1 MRIETSIL
9 SNLVNNEDYTR
20 KVFPYIKK
28 EYFMDGAEST
38 VFHVIKDYFDK
49 YNKRPLIQVVQSE
62 IEQYNLNTK
71 EYEQVKSVLE
81 SVKSL
86 DSVKPD
92 LEWLVDT
99 TEQWCQTQAIH
110 GALLAS
116 MEIIDDEKKPR
127 SAIPQLLQD
136 ALAIS
141 FDSDVGLDFYDH
153 ADYWYDLTHSKLP
166 RIPFGI
172 DYLNKITKGGLLPK
186 TLNIIIGGVGFGKSL
201 WMCHLAGDNLM
212 QGKKVLYITMELSRE
227 QTMERIYAN
236 MLNISLDMM
245 PDIPKEI
252 FLGKVE
258 KLKEKTA
265 GQLKVAEYPTG
276 TAGAANFRHLLNEL
290 KVKQGWVPDIIYID
304 YLNICC
310 SSRVKLSGNLGMYNY
325 VKSIAEEI
333 RALAVEQSVPIIS
346 ASQVNREGFRSS
358 DPGMDDI
365 SESFGLAATAD
376 LIIIIILSDELIA
389 LNQYM
394 VKQGKN
400 RYADVNRYNKFVVGV
415 DKPKMRL
422 YNVEKHAQSTTDE
435 EPIVAKMEAPIDYEK
450 SLLDAMGDLV
460 EPEPEWSQFK

>member
-1 MRIETSIL
+1 MRTETTIL
-9 SNLVNNEDYTR
+9 SSLVTNEEYIR
-20 KVFPYIKK
+20 KVFPYLKK
-28 EYFMDGAEST
+28 EYFMDGAEAT
-38 VFHVIKDYFDK
+38 VFHVVKEYFDK
-49 YNKRPLIQVVQSE
+49 YNKRPLIQVIQSE
-62 IEQYNLNTK
+62 LAEYNLNTK
-71 EYEQVKSVLE
+71 EFEQVKSVVE
-81 SVKSL
+81 SIKSL

-99 TEQWCQTQAIH
+99 TEQWCQTQAVH
-110 GALLAS
+110 GAILQS
-116 MEIIDDEKKPR
+116 MDIISDDKKPR
-127 SAIPQLLQD
+127 NAIPGLLQD
-136 ALAIS
+136 ALAVS
-141 FDSDVGLDFYDH
+141 FNSEVGLDFYDH
-153 ADYWYDLTHSKLP
+153 ADYWYDLTHSRLP
-166 RIPFGI
+166 RIPFDI

-201 WMCHLAGDNLM
+201 WMCHMAGANLL
-212 QGKKVLYITMELSRE
+212 QGKKVLYITMELSKE

-252 FLGKVE
+252 FLKKVE
-258 KLKEKTA
+258 KMKEKTV
-265 GQLKVAEYPTG
+265 GRLKVAEYPTG
-276 TAGAANFRHLLNEL
+276 SAGAANFRHLLNEL
-290 KVKQGWVPDIIYID
+290 KVKQNFVPDIIYID

-333 RALAVEQSVPIIS
+333 RALAVEQNVPIIS

-376 LIIIIILSDELIA
+376 LIIIIILSEELIA

-400 RYADVNRYNKFVVGV
+400 RYADVNKFNKFIVGV

-422 YNVEKHAQSTTDE
+422 YNVEAHAQTRPDE
-435 EPIVAKMEAPIDYEK
+435 EPTVAKLEAPVDYEK
-450 SLLDAMGDLV
+450 SLIDALGAMV
-460 EPEPEWSQFK
+460 EPEPEWSQYG